1 MKSNRKS
8 KIHLAQF
15 LVHGPTYHSLAMW
28 RHPRTDHASYRWDR
42 PELYQHIARLCERG
56 RFDMVFF
63 ADLNYI
69 SDTYRGSMEPAL
81 SYAVQAPEHDPIP
94 LLSYMGAV
102 TKHIGLGA
110 TFSTSHSHPF
120 YAARLWATI
129 DHLTNG
135 RAAWNVVTSLNRNLD
150 ANFGADRP
158 DADTRYDRADEY
170 MEVCRKL
177 WSSWD
182 EDAVVMDRERP
193 MFADASKVRRIE
205 HAGRF
210 FKSRGPLNVVRS
222 PQNGPAILQAGTSG
236 KGRDFA
242 ARHADAIFA
251 IQPRAEDAAA
261 YFADIKGRM
270 SELGRDPDA
279 CKILFGLQPI
289 VGTTEEEAQALQE
302 EHNSLVP
309 AEGGMAILS
318 AHLDFDLSRLPPDA
332 LMTDRTEPEL
342 QRMKT
347 RYRKADGTPMTVREV
362 GMRHGQSVS
371 LPQFVG
377 TAKKRRRP
385 DGGLHRHGRR
395 RRLHAV
401 ADLQPRRHRA
411 LRRRGGATAAAP
423 RPHAHRVRRHDAA
436 RHPAAGGLGGELKPS
451 HGACGPATAGAGCE
465 PPLRQQCPQCRRACR
480 ERAMCANPDSCTA
493 ATAKVR
499 MVQNPARL
507 PPVAG
512 GLQFVTSGERKNRS
526 GSSPRRG
533 RFVGCA

>member
-8 KIHLAQF
+8 KIRLAQF

-94 LLSYMGAV
+94 LLSYMGAA

-270 SELGRDPDA
+270 SEFGRDPDA

-332 LMTDRTEPEL
+332 LMVDRTEPEL

-377 TAKKRRRP
+377 TARN
-385 DGGLHRHGRR
+385 
-395 RRLHAV
+395 V
-401 ADLQPRRHRA
+401 ADQMEAFIDRVGGDGFMLSPIYSPGAIERFVDEVVPQLQ
-411 LRRRGGATAAAP
+411 
-423 RPHAHRVRRHDAA
+423 
-436 RHPAAGGLGGELKPS
+436 
-451 HGACGPATAGAGCE
+451 
-465 PPLRQQCPQCRRACR
+465 
-480 ERAMCANPDSCTA
+480 
-493 ATAKVR
+493 
-499 MVQNPARL
+499 
-507 PPVAG
+507 
-512 GLQFVTSGERKNRS
+512 
-526 GSSPRRG
+526 RRG
-533 RFVGCA
+533 RMRTEYAGTTLRDILRQDD